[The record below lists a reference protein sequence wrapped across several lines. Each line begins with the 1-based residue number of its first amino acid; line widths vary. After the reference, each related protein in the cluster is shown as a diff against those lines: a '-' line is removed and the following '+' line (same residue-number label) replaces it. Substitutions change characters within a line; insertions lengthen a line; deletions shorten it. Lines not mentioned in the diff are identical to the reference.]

1 MNRILRSAALSLALC
16 LIALTGAGMAQQP
29 AAQAEPQGPEPAAQA
44 EPQAQTEPAEP
55 ELVTVDVEDPAP
67 APTAEPEDE
76 PATVGRAVT
85 SAVTETK
92 DTMVGGAG
100 QVAQQGKRVWT
111 DTLRPMWDR
120 FLAAAPSLVKA
131 LLVLLAF
138 WIAAILVSAGVRKV
152 LGLTSLDEKAARD
165 WGLGGMMEGK
175 EGKPRSLAGLI
186 AGAVKALILLFGFV
200 AFFDALDLG
209 MVAGPLQGI
218 LDKIAE
224 AVPSLLYAFLILAV
238 YWIIGTLLKMAATK
252 GLEAVGFD
260 ARAERFVKPRE
271 VKGEKVGPSS
281 LVGRLLFY
289 IVLLIG
295 IPPFL
300 DALGQQALVA
310 PLRDMLAK
318 VLAFLPNVAAALLLF
333 FIGRIIA
340 TIVREVVTNFLAAA
354 GTDELA
360 AKVGFGSAASQTTDS
375 ATPSKEGTKSLSE
388 IIGAIAYFFIM
399 IPILVTAVDSLQMKA
414 VSEPVKAT
422 LQQVLGAV
430 PLIFLALVV
439 VAVGYFIAKLVRS
452 LVESFLT
459 GIGFDELP
467 ERVGLNFLKPRP
479 EGPSLS
485 SIGGVVVMA
494 IILLMIVETALATL
508 NLGPLADLV
517 GSLIRYLPSLFVGLV
532 VILAAL
538 SIGTYAGKLIA
549 AALGGTR
556 HGALLAT
563 IGKYAIFFL
572 GFSMGLNQLG
582 VGEEIIRIAVSAVL
596 GGTALALGLAF
607 GLGGRD
613 KAQQLIDEGGKSS

>member
-1 MNRILRSAALSLALC
+1 MNRTLRSLILPLALC
-16 LIALTGAGMAQQP
+16 LVTLAGIGLAQ
-29 AAQAEPQGPEPAAQA
+29 EPQDPAGAA
-44 EPQAQTEPAEP
+44 EPQAQAEPPAQAEPAEP
-55 ELVTVDVEDPAP
+55 QMVTVDVEDPMPVAP
-67 APTAEPEDE
+67 AEPAPKAEPDNV
-76 PATVGRAVT
+76 ARAVT

-92 DTMVGGAG
+92 DAMVGGAG
-100 QVAQQGKRVWT
+100 EVAQQGKRVWMEN
-111 DTLRPMWDR
+111 LRPMWNR
-120 FLAAAPSLVKA
+120 FLNAAPALVKA
-131 LLVLLAF
+131 ILVLLAF
-138 WIAAILVSAGVRKV
+138 WIAAILVSAGVRKL

-165 WGLGGMMEGK
+165 WGLGGMLEGK

-186 AGAVKALILLFGFV
+186 AGAMKALILLFGFV
-200 AFFDALDLG
+200 AFFDALDLS

-238 YWIIGTLLKMAATK
+238 YWIIGTLLKMGATK

-260 ARAERFVKPRE
+260 AKAERFMKARE
-271 VKGEKVGPSS
+271 EDGERVGPSA

-310 PLRDMLAK
+310 PLRDMLTK
-318 VLAFLPNVAAALLLF
+318 ILAFLPNIAAAVLLF

-340 TIVREVVTNFLAAA
+340 TIVREVVTNFLAATGA
-354 GTDELA
+354 DELA
-360 AKVGFGSAASQTTDS
+360 EKVGFG
-375 ATPSKEGTKSLSE
+375 KREGTKSISE
-388 IIGAIAYFFIM
+388 IIGAVAYFFIM
-399 IPILVTAVDSLQMKA
+399 IPILITAVDALQMKA
-414 VSEPVKAT
+414 VSDPVKAT

-439 VAVGYFIAKLVRS
+439 VAIGYFIAKMVRG

-459 GIGFDELP
+459 GVGFDELP
-467 ERVGLNFLKPRP
+467 ERVGLTFLKPRA

-485 SIGGVVVMA
+485 SIGGTVVMA
-494 IILLMIVETALATL
+494 IILLMIAETALATL
-508 NLGPLADLV
+508 NLDPLAELV
-517 GSLIRYLPSLFVGLV
+517 GNLIRYLPSLFVGLV

-549 AALGGTR
+549 GALGGTR

-607 GLGGRD
+607 GLGGKE
-613 KAQQLIDEGGKSS
+613 KAQKLIDQSGE